1 MCLLQRGGNHLPQT
15 TVKDASPY
23 ASARAHAWLPSL
35 SAMIWITLFL
45 GLNLTP
51 ARHVLISADSD
62 PGWHRRM
69 GEWMIQHHAIVRE
82 NDFLHTHQGPYLPRD
97 WLSEV
102 IYATASNQFGWSGF
116 VLVAATLIATCYW
129 LLHRQLMAEG
139 CDAFLATMLVLVA
152 MLAGS
157 MHWLARP
164 LLFTQLLT
172 LVFAVQLRRFQEGQI
187 SPVKL
192 FAVLVPLMVLWVNL
206 HAAFMTG
213 LVLIG
218 MHTLGS
224 TATAWW
230 RSTAYTRP
238 KMLFALLLICF
249 VASFANPNF
258 WKIHAQ
264 ILNFFESREVSNLT
278 TEFASPNFH
287 TVGMQ
292 GFLLLLLVLGVTLLV
307 ARPLLSATD
316 VLLVGGWGCLVLFS
330 ARNVPIF
337 GLVVTP
343 LLARWLTNFAQ
354 TEPGSWWRQRYRQW
368 AGRLTTIDRA
378 SGNVLPIA
386 AAIVCLL
393 LILAKPQIAG
403 GNPVIT
409 TDFSETRYP
418 TVVVAHL
425 REHPEIV
432 HGEMFNS
439 FLWGGY
445 LEFALPERP
454 AFIDSRAEFY
464 GPEVLEDFFTVN
476 EPKRGWEGVFA
487 KYNVGWTLLPVQH
500 PLNRI
505 LELNP
510 HWSLVFSN
518 QQALVFSRVS

>member
-1 MCLLQRGGNHLPQT
+1 
-15 TVKDASPY
+15 
-23 ASARAHAWLPSL
+23 
-35 SAMIWITLFL
+35 MIWITLFL
-45 GLNLTP
+45 GLNLTG
-51 ARHVLISADSD
+51 ARIVMISADSD
-62 PGWHRRM
+62 PALHRRL

-82 NDFLHTHQGPYLPRD
+82 NDFLHTHRGPYLSLD
-97 WLSEV
+97 WLGEV
-102 IYATASNQFGWSGF
+102 VFATASNRFGWSGF

-129 LLHRQLMAEG
+129 LLHRQLLAEG
-139 CDAFLATMLVLVA
+139 CDAFLATVLVLVA

-172 LVFAVQLRRFQEGQI
+172 LIFAAQLRRFQKGQV
-187 SPVKL
+187 SSLKL
-192 FAVLVPLMVLWVNL
+192 FALLAPLMVLWVNL
-206 HAAFMTG
+206 HGAFMIG
-213 LVLIG
+213 LVLIS
-218 MHTLGS
+218 MYAFGS
-224 TATAWW
+224 AATAWW
-230 RSTAYTRP
+230 RSTSYTRP
-238 KMLFALLLICF
+238 KTLFTLLLLCF
-249 VASFANPNF
+249 GASFANPNG
-258 WKIHAQ
+258 WKVHAQ
-264 ILNFFESREVSNLT
+264 IVNFFHSHEVSNLT

-307 ARPLLSATD
+307 VRPSLSATD
-316 VLLVGGWGCLVLFS
+316 VLVVGGWGCFVLFS

-337 GLVVTP
+337 ALVVTP

-354 TEPGSWWRQRYRQW
+354 TERGSPWRQRYRHW
-368 AGRLTTIDRA
+368 AGQLTATDRA
-378 SGNVLPIA
+378 SGNAPPIA
-386 AAIVCLL
+386 AAIVCML

-418 TVVVAHL
+418 TVAVAHL

-445 LEFALPERP
+445 LEFALPERR

-464 GPEVLEDFFTVN
+464 GPEVLEDFLTVN
-476 EPKRGWEGVFA
+476 EPKRGWESVLA
-487 KYNVGWTLLPVQH
+487 KYNVGWTILPVQH

-518 QQALVFSRVS
+518 QQALVFSRAS

>member
-1 MCLLQRGGNHLPQT
+1 MAPVAERDDL
-15 TVKDASPY
+15 
-23 ASARAHAWLPSL
+23 
-35 SAMIWITLFL
+35 WIALFL
-45 GLNLTP
+45 GLNLSS
-51 ARHVLISADSD
+51 ARVILISADSD
-62 PGWHRRM
+62 PAWHRRL
-69 GEWMIQHHAIVRE
+69 GEWMIQHHAIVRS
-82 NDFLHTHQGPYLPRD
+82 NNYLHTYQGPFLSRD

-102 IYATASNQFGWSGF
+102 VFAAASNQFGWSGF

-139 CDAFLATMLVLVA
+139 CDAFLATVLVLVA

-172 LVFAVQLRRFQEGQI
+172 LIFAAQLRRFQEGQV

-192 FAVLVPLMVLWVNL
+192 FAILPLLMVLWVNL
-206 HAAFMTG
+206 HGAFMTG

-218 MHTLGS
+218 MHALGS

-230 RSTAYTRP
+230 QSTSYTRP
-238 KMLFALLLICF
+238 KTLFILSLICF
-249 VASFANPNF
+249 IASFVNPNG
-258 WKIHAQ
+258 WKVHAQ
-264 ILNFFESREVSNLT
+264 ILNFFHSHELANLT

-292 GFLLLLLVLGVTLLV
+292 GFLLLLLVLTVTLLV
-307 ARPLLSATD
+307 ARPSLSATD
-316 VLLVGGWGCLVLFS
+316 ILLVGGWGCLVLFS
-330 ARNVPIF
+330 VRNVPIF
-337 GLVVTP
+337 ALVVTP
-343 LLARWLTNFAQ
+343 LLARWLTNFTQ
-354 TEPGSWWRQRYRQW
+354 MERGSLWRQRYQQW
-368 AGRLTTIDRA
+368 AGRLSAIDRA
-378 SGNVLPIA
+378 SGNAPPIA
-386 AAIVCLL
+386 AAILCMLL
-393 LILAKPQIAG
+393 FLLKPQLAG
-403 GNPVIT
+403 GSPVLT
-409 TDFSETRYP
+409 TEFPATRYP
-418 TVVVAHL
+418 TVAVAHL

-445 LEFALPERP
+445 LEFALAERR

-476 EPKRGWEGVFA
+476 EPKRGWEGVLA

-500 PLNRI
+500 PLNRL